1 MAKIE
6 TELTC
11 LHAQLKFT
19 KMFADD
25 KKKAIEEMLAEI
37 IKWMA
42 AREEAL
48 GQKMSHVD
56 EYALNVVRVL
66 QGQLMELPDRGTEK
80 PYVLSYF

>member
-11 LHAQLKFT
+11 LHAQMKFT
-19 KMFADD
+19 KMLADD
-25 KKKAIEEMLAEI
+25 KKKATEEMLAEI

-48 GQKMSHVD
+48 GEKMSLVD

-66 QGQLMELPDRGTEK
+66 EGQLMELPDRGAQK
-80 PYVLSYF
+80 PYVLPYF

>member
-1 MAKIE
+1 M
-6 TELTC
+6 
-11 LHAQLKFT
+11 KFSKT
-19 KMFADD
+19 LGDD
-25 KKKAIEEMLAEI
+25 KKNAIEEMLAEI

-48 GQKMSHVD
+48 GEKMSLVD

-66 QGQLMELPDRGTEK
+66 EGQLMELPDRGAEK